1 MRDGTGLQFRGSW
14 DFFPALTRLSLTPS
28 LSQVVQVAL
37 TAKCLVENEVAPGG
51 GLGLGTRFP
60 LALCTQGS
68 DLPVTQP
75 LTTALGGLRQIPT
88 LHPRLDTCTFE
99 VPYQYYYDPG
109 NDNKNAPMKKLIRE
123 QHSDLH

>member
-1 MRDGTGLQFRGSW
+1 MKWLLGGVRPW
-14 DFFPALTRLSLTPS
+14 DTFPSRSLYTR
-28 LSQVVQVAL
+28 Q
-37 TAKCLVENEVAPGG
+37 
-51 GLGLGTRFP
+51 R
-60 LALCTQGS
+60 
-68 DLPVTQP
+68 LPVTQP
-75 LTTALGGLRQIPT
+75 LTAALGGLRQIPT